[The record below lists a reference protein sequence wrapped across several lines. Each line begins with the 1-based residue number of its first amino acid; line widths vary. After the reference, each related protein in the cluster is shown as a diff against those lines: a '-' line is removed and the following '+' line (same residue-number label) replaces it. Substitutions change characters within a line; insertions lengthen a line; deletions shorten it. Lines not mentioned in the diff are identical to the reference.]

1 MKDKNVISKVLNIFM
16 NVFIVVLGLVL
27 LISIYNIIQVKVLK
41 NDKSSFF
48 GYSLFEVTSGSM
60 SPEIEKGDWIIVK
73 YKDDIEVGDIVTFKD
88 EKNYITH
95 RVVAKYNEVYTTR
108 GDANNVNDDSI
119 VKEQIVGVVVKILP
133 CFGIFRATIFNPY
146 VLIALI
152 VTLYIVN
159 LVFKKDQETSNK
171 VIDNVI
177 KNILIKIRKF
187 INDKLLKNN
196 KTKNVTNDVINNDS
210 VSITQ
215 VNNDSIND
223 KESLSIDQNYDFF
236 ADSSPISYESENFN
250 NETIEVDE
258 NFDKTMYF
266 RMVKVDK
273 KDLDSPK
280 IDEIDEVV
288 ETKEQDDLNI
298 VNETEA
304 EKNLKILYSKRKKFQ
319 NIIDKAM
326 FMKGEEL
333 EELIDVLNENAKLT
347 TNEATIREILI
358 QNYIDGKYYNYCG
371 NVNVEYD
378 GRNINSRLSQAIDAF
393 SNDLIDS
400 YKGNDKNYSLK
411 VNKYSNYLH
420 LILYIEFYYNSN
432 LNINDKRK
440 NYKNK
445 ILKFLNSTDFSAEQI
460 DKMVNDILKIQNKY
474 KNMLKYVINKLD
486 TNVFKLKYNQLSK
499 KNLESVLLEH
509 NINFS
514 NVYSDYII
522 DKTYSDG
529 IIAENKIEVLLN
541 LLLIQLLK
549 NMYIGT
555 VDTKYIIYI
564 NEDLYSKVNKLVQI
578 FKIIEDEYAKNN
590 IIILVRYEKLFENKK
605 NIVKLINA
613 GYKFA
618 TDARGIDNAL
628 NESIIQMMEYIFVD
642 KNDLT
647 DKYDKIDDSLKEK
660 ILYDDID
667 EKVGGYWSE

>member
-88 EKNYITH
+88 EKKYITH

-223 KESLSIDQNYDFF
+223 KESLSTDQNYDFF
-236 ADSSPISYESENFN
+236 ADSSPISYESENSN
-250 NETIEVDE
+250 NETIDVDE

-304 EKNLKILYSKRKKFQ
+304 EKNLEILYSKRKKFQ

-400 YKGNDKNYSLK
+400 YVSKGEYDHIFIATRMGDVKTGVEIPVNEWIGLGGIRYDDIGFSNIRLPNDMARTTMYKYDIMSDTFPEEVFVHEFLHTLERNLAEYEDQSSFPALHDSEKYGYSDKGTDGLK
-411 VNKYSNYLH
+411 KWYKDYMRKEIRSGNTYVGLSDVVYSTMPFNKSDFNESQEV
-420 LILYIEFYYNSN
+420 EFYKEPSN
-432 LNINDKRK
+432 IFVGIFNIIKSLFNR
-440 NYKNK
+440 
-445 ILKFLNSTDFSAEQI
+445 SS
-460 DKMVNDILKIQNKY
+460 
-474 KNMLKYVINKLD
+474 
-486 TNVFKLKYNQLSK
+486 
-499 KNLESVLLEH
+499 
-509 NINFS
+509 
-514 NVYSDYII
+514 
-522 DKTYSDG
+522 
-529 IIAENKIEVLLN
+529 ENPA
-541 LLLIQLLK
+541 
-549 NMYIGT
+549 IGT
-555 VDTKYIIYI
+555 V
-564 NEDLYSKVNKLVQI
+564 
-578 FKIIEDEYAKNN
+578 
-590 IIILVRYEKLFENKK
+590 
-605 NIVKLINA
+605 
-613 GYKFA
+613 
-618 TDARGIDNAL
+618 
-628 NESIIQMMEYIFVD
+628 
-642 KNDLT
+642 
-647 DKYDKIDDSLKEK
+647 KEVV
-660 ILYDDID
+660 IT
-667 EKVGGYWSE
+667 E